1 MAPSTLENAMLAK
14 SPFPAPLA
22 AIAVLSAALAP
33 NALAQDAQPA
43 PDAAISL
50 SGGAVAAGV
59 GYVWGSGQLTFDG
72 SPYSFKVSGLS
83 IVDVGVA
90 KIDAAGAVYNL
101 KHLNDFDGTYTA
113 FAAGATVA
121 GGGGVAYLRNQNGVV
136 IKLNSTSAG
145 LRFNLSANGVTL
157 KLES

>member
-1 MAPSTLENAMLAK
+1 MSKT
-14 SPFPAPLA
+14 F
-22 AIAVLSAALAP
+22 LSAALCA
-33 NALAQDAQPA
+33 ALAVGGLALPA
-43 PDAAISL
+43 ASRAEGAAARTPDAGITF

-59 GYVWGSGQLTFDG
+59 GFIWGSGQLDYNG
-72 SPYSFKVSGLS
+72 EPHAVKISGLS
-83 IVDVGVA
+83 VVDVGAA
-90 KIDAAGAVYNL
+90 KISASGSVYNMKAL
-101 KHLNDFDGTYTA
+101 KDFDGTYTA
-113 FAAGATVA
+113 FAAGATIA

>member
-1 MAPSTLENAMLAK
+1 MSKT
-14 SPFPAPLA
+14 F
-22 AIAVLSAALAP
+22 LSAALA
-33 NALAQDAQPA
+33 AVLVAGGLAVPVASHAEDASAPA

-59 GYVWGSGQLTFDG
+59 GFVWGSGQLDYQG
-72 SPYSFKVSGLS
+72 EPHAVKVSGLS
-83 IVDVGVA
+83 VVDVGVA
-90 KIDAAGAVYNL
+90 KISASGSVYNL
-101 KHLNDFDGTYTA
+101 KTLKDFDGVYTA
-113 FAAGATVA
+113 FAAGATIA

-157 KLES
+157 KVES

>member
-1 MAPSTLENAMLAK
+1 MIAK
-14 SPFPAPLA
+14 SLFPTA
-22 AIAVLSAALAP
+22 AIAALSIALAP
-33 NALAQDAQPA
+33 HALAQDAQPT

-50 SGGAVAAGV
+50 SGGAVAAGI
-59 GYVWGSGQLTFDG
+59 GYVWGSGQVTYGGAAHTF
-72 SPYSFKVSGLS
+72 KISGLS

-90 KIDAAGAVYNL
+90 KIDAAGSVYHL
-101 KHLNDFDGTYTA
+101 KRLEDFNGTYTA
-113 FAAGATVA
+113 FAAGATIA

-157 KLES
+157 RLES